1 MNAARQLR
9 FWLIG
14 AVVFF
19 VSLYILKSVL
29 LPFLLGMAIAYFFD
43 PVCDRLEEFGWSR
56 TLATS
61 VVTAVFVILLLVVLV
76 VVVPAVVGQLIELL
90 NELPAYVDSLRQVV
104 NAWVARLRLETDPA
118 FLDNIRDSLSGS
130 ASQIATWVTGLLG
143 EVLAGGLALINFISL
158 LVLTPVVAFFLLRDW
173 DYMVERVDSW
183 LPRQH
188 APTIRELAK
197 QIDTMLAGWV
207 RGVAIVCLSLAT
219 FYCIALSLA
228 GLKSALIVGLI
239 AGFLSF
245 IPFVGAAVGFV
256 ASVGLALLQFDS
268 YLNVAIVAAIF
279 AVGQAVEGNF
289 LTPKLVG
296 ERVGLHPVIV
306 IFALLAGGV
315 VFGFTGVLLAIP
327 LAAVVGVL
335 GRFALNLYLKSDIYD
350 HGVDAAKA
358 VQKKNRKGEG
368 SAADS

>member
-1 MNAARQLR
+1 MNASRQIR
-9 FWLIG
+9 FWLVG
-14 AVVFF
+14 AVVFL
-19 VSLYILKSVL
+19 VAVYVLKSVL

-61 VVTAVFVILLLVVLV
+61 VVTAVFVVLLVLLFVLV
-76 VVVPAVVGQLIELL
+76 LPAMVAQLIELM
-90 NELPAYVDSLRQVV
+90 NEVPIYLESLREAV
-104 NAWVARLRLETDPA
+104 NAWIARMRLETDPV
-118 FLDNIRDSLSGS
+118 FFEKLRESLSGS
-130 ASQIATWVTGLLG
+130 AGQIATWATGAVGDL
-143 EVLAGGLALINFISL
+143 LAGGLAVINFLSL
-158 LVLTPVVAFFLLRDW
+158 LILTPVVAFFLLRDW
-173 DYMVERVDSW
+173 DYLVERIDSW

-207 RGVAIVCLSLAT
+207 RGVALVCVILAT
-219 FYCIALSLA
+219 FYCIALSVV
-228 GLKSALIVGLI
+228 GLNSALIVGMI

-245 IPFVGAAVGFV
+245 IPFVGAAVGFII
-256 ASVGLALLQFDS
+256 SVGLALLQFDS
-268 YLNVAIVAAIF
+268 YINVGIVAAIF
-279 AVGQAVEGNF
+279 AIGQVVEGNF

-315 VFGFTGVLLAIP
+315 VLGFTGVLLAIP

-350 HGVDAAKA
+350 HGVDAARA
-358 VQKKNRKGEG
+358 VRKEKPKDEDR
-368 SAADS
+368 AADS